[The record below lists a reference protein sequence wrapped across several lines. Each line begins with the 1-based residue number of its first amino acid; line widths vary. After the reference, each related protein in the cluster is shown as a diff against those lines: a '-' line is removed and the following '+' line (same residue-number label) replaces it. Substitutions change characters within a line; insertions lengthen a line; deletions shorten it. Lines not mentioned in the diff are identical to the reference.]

1 MSSKKQTVSYLRRRF
16 HEAGFSPHARHGQN
30 FLIDLNLLD
39 LITRVADL
47 QPDDVVLE
55 VGTGTG
61 SLTVRLAEMA
71 GHVITVELDPHLAQ
85 IAMEQFDPSAPIT
98 LLQQDA
104 LKNKNHLHPRVL
116 ETIQKQLAARP
127 GARLK
132 LVANL
137 PYSVGTPII
146 SNLLLSETPPDSITV
161 TIQKELAERITASP
175 RTKDYSSLSVWV
187 QSQYSAEI
195 VRELAPSVFWPRP
208 KVSSAILHAVLD
220 PDRRAALGDLDW
232 FHFFV
237 RHLFLHRRKF
247 LRGALLGSFK
257 DLDKPTVDRVMTE
270 QQLEPECRA
279 EELTVDQIRHLS
291 DAIGKVLPI
300 ESKPVPR
307 STRLTTERAPAA
319 IPDEP
324 TDEDFAEGEI

>member
-39 LITRVADL
+39 MIARVADI

-61 SLTVRLAEMA
+61 SLTVRLAEVA

-85 IAMEQFDPSAPIT
+85 IAMEQFDASAPIT

-116 ETIQKQLAARP
+116 ETIRNQLAAHP

-146 SNLLLSETPPDSITV
+146 SNLLLSDTPPDSITV
-161 TIQKELAERITASP
+161 TIQKELAERITAAP

-208 KVSSAILHAVLD
+208 KVSSAVLHAVLD
-220 PDRRAALGDLDW
+220 PARRTALGDLDW

-237 RHLFLHRRKF
+237 RHLFLHRRKL
-247 LRGALLGSFK
+247 LRGALLSSFK
-257 DLDKPTVDRVMTE
+257 ELEKPVVDQVMSE
-270 QQLEPECRA
+270 LELEPECRA
-279 EELTVDQIRHLS
+279 EELSVEQILELS
-291 DAIGKVLPI
+291 RAIGGVLPA
-300 ESKPVPR
+300 SAKPAPR
-307 STRLTTERAPAA
+307 EPHHDASPTSPSVA
-319 IPDEP
+319 DEP
-324 TDEDFAEGEI
+324 LDEDFAEGEV